1 MSAMSAKNGKGGKVL
16 TVAVS
21 SQKGGSGK
29 TTTAV
34 NLAAA
39 LGERGK
45 RVLVLDLDPQC
56 SASTWLGLPAE
67 GRGLLDALAD
77 GAPLAALAQNAS
89 APGVDLVPA

>member
-1 MSAMSAKNGKGGKVL
+1 ML

-39 LGERGK
+39 LGTVIRETVRLREAWSFAKPVTIYAPSSRGAEDYRAAAAELLRRLK
-45 RVLVLDLDPQC
+45 RE
-56 SASTWLGLPAE
+56 A
-67 GRGLLDALAD
+67 
-77 GAPLAALAQNAS
+77 
-89 APGVDLVPA
+89 